1 MRTFLH
7 EKSAIGIRLKNF
19 GLALVAGP
27 PSLLRERQ
35 LIFLCGANQAPE
47 KPSARRVELK
57 KFIEKVSSSSNVIY
71 AEGIFNELRKY
82 GKQKNALDLEHRI
95 SEVADKVIIILE
107 SESAFCELGAF
118 AHNDLRK
125 KLIVINNKRFQKS
138 ESFINVGPIAALE
151 EAKSPVIWYPMSPD
165 GKELVDGIGATFAEI
180 AEAIKPKSPISKAI
194 TPSELASMG
203 MTKLW
208 LYFVHDIVLFAGPV
222 SHEEIIEILKVIFP
236 ETKSFDPVKNL
247 LGVLR
252 ESRLI
257 ASKPSTAKT
266 WVYSASSTDF
276 FLKYSADAYALMSAF
291 RTHHLRTNPERLIH
305 D

>member
-7 EKSAIGIRLKNF
+7 KKSAIGMRLEKF

-47 KPSARRVELK
+47 MPSARRVALK
-57 KFIEKVSSSSNVIY
+57 KFIEKVSTSSNVIY

-82 GKQKNALDLEHRI
+82 GKQKNALDLEHKI
-95 SEVADKVIIILE
+95 SKVADRIIIILE
-107 SESAFCELGAF
+107 SESAYCELGAF
-118 AHNDLRK
+118 TNDELRK
-125 KLIVINNKRFQKS
+125 KLIVINNLTYKAS

-151 EAKSPVIWYPMSPD
+151 EVKSPVIWYPMSPN
-165 GKELVDGIGATFAEI
+165 GKATLDGIGATYAEI
-180 AEAIKPKSPISKAI
+180 ADAVKSSSASNRVISP
-194 TPSELASMG
+194 TELLSVEMN
-203 MTKLW
+203 KLW
-208 LYFVHDIVLFAGPV
+208 LYLIHDIVLFAGPV
-222 SHEEIIEILKVIFP
+222 SHEEIIDILKFVFP
-236 ETKSFDPVKNL
+236 TIKSFDAVKNL

-257 ASKPSTAKT
+257 SSKPSGPKS
-266 WVYSASSTDF
+266 WLYFASSTDF
-276 FLKYSADAYALMSAF
+276 FLKYSVDGYGLMSTF
-291 RTHHLRTNPERLIH
+291 RTHHLRTNPGRLIH